1 MDGTSNSVSGVFAD
15 TANKTLHIDVE
26 RYQAML
32 DDSGVDDA
40 QKQQVIEALWSIVVA
55 MVELG
60 SSVDPVSQAC
70 GKDHDLSDEFAALAE
85 DMVDSNINEKDH
97 NTEEPAA
104 E

>member
-1 MDGTSNSVSGVFAD
+1 MDGTSHSVSGVFAN
-15 TANKTLHIDVE
+15 TANRTLHIDVE

-32 DDSGVDDA
+32 DGSGLDDA

-60 SSVDPVSQAC
+60 FSVDPVSQAC
-70 GKDHDLSDEFAALAE
+70 GKDHDLSDEFAALTA
-85 DMVDSNINEKDH
+85 DMVGSEIKEEENNE
-97 NTEEPAA
+97 EGPSA